1 MNVGHF
7 GGGREQMG
15 EVERMRYETE
25 MKLLQQEKQKLEE
38 QMLWKQ
44 REQQMRD

>member
-1 MNVGHF
+1 
-7 GGGREQMG
+7 MG